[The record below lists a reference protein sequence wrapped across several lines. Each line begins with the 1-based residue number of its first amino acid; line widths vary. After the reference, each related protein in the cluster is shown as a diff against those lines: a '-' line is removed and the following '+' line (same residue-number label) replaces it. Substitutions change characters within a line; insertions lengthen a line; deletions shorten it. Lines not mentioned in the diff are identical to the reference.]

1 MKNIAPA
8 AEPPLSIAVIGAG
21 KIGSTFAYQ
30 LARAGHDVTVI
41 ARPDSLRLR
50 QLQRDQGII
59 LKTGE
64 RADVRVADKLDEE
77 AAYNL
82 VVVTTPAHQVDAV
95 LPTLQRSKAQWVQFM
110 FLTFEPERLRD
121 VIGHRSSFGMPAV
134 MAVTDSEGRLK
145 PTIISSMKTKHG
157 DQRWAE
163 LFSSAGIPSAFEP
176 DMALWL
182 RCETPFTAAIQS
194 IAVAGQR
201 RGGGATWAEAKA
213 VARGLHGGFAIVKGL
228 GYRLYPSTKAT
239 MYSVPDFVIAF
250 LLWVLSRIPAMRENL
265 ATGLNESRALIDTM
279 VAAAA
284 KAKPPLPAAAKAL
297 LAMKPTGESGPSTRS
312 NGTLR

>member
-1 MKNIAPA
+1 MP
-8 AEPPLSIAVIGAG
+8 V

-41 ARPDSLRLR
+41 ARPDSLRLQ

-64 RADVRVADKLDEE
+64 RAEVRVADKLNEE

-95 LPTLQRSKAQWVQFM
+95 LPALHRSKAQWVQFM

-121 VIGHRSSFGMPAV
+121 AIGHRCSFGMPAV
-134 MAVTDSEGRLK
+134 MAMTDSEGRLK

-176 DMALWL
+176 ELVLWL
-182 RCETPFTAAIQS
+182 RC
-194 IAVAGQR
+194 
-201 RGGGATWAEAKA
+201 
-213 VARGLHGGFAIVKGL
+213 
-228 GYRLYPSTKAT
+228 
-239 MYSVPDFVIAF
+239 
-250 LLWVLSRIPAMRENL
+250 
-265 ATGLNESRALIDTM
+265 
-279 VAAAA
+279 
-284 KAKPPLPAAAKAL
+284 
-297 LAMKPTGESGPSTRS
+297 
-312 NGTLR
+312 

>member
-8 AEPPLSIAVIGAG
+8 AKSPLSIAVIGAG

-41 ARPDSLRLR
+41 ARPDSLRLQ
-50 QLQRDQGII
+50 QLQRDQAII

-64 RADVRVADKLDEE
+64 RAEVRVADKLDEE

-82 VVVTTPAHQVDAV
+82 VVVTTSAHQVDAA
-95 LPTLQRSKAQWVQFM
+95 LPALQRSNAQWVQFM
-110 FLTFEPERLRD
+110 LVTCEPERLRD
-121 VIGHRSSFGMPAV
+121 VIGSHRCSFGMPSV
-134 MAVTDSEGRLK
+134 MATMDSEGRIK
-145 PTIISSMKTKHG
+145 PTIINSLKTKHG

-176 DMALWL
+176 EMALWL
-182 RCETPFTAAIQS
+182 RCEAPLTAAIQS
-194 IAVAGQR
+194 IGVAGQR
-201 RGGGATWAEAKA
+201 RGGGATWAESKA

-228 GYRLYPSTKAT
+228 GYRLYPSTKST
-239 MYSVPDFVIAF
+239 MYSLPNFLIAS
-250 LLWVLSRIPAMRENL
+250 LLWVFSRIPALREL
-265 ATGLNESRALIDTM
+265 QATGLNECRALIDTM

-297 LAMKPTGESGPSTRS
+297 LAIKPTEESGTSTRS
-312 NGTLR
+312 K

>member
-1 MKNIAPA
+1 VSGANTKS
-8 AEPPLSIAVIGAG
+8 PLSIAVIGAG

-41 ARPDSLRLR
+41 ARPDSLRLQ
-50 QLQRDQGII
+50 QLQRDRGIM

-64 RADVRVADKLDEE
+64 RAAVRVADKLDEE

-82 VVVTTPAHQVDAV
+82 VVVTTSAHQVDAV
-95 LPTLQRSKAQWVQFM
+95 LPALQRSKAQWVQFM
-110 FLTFEPERLRD
+110 FLTFEPERLTD
-121 VIGHRSSFGMPAV
+121 AIGHRCSFGMPAV
-134 MAVTDSEGRLK
+134 MAMTDSEGRLK
-145 PTIISSMKTKHG
+145 PTIISSLKTKHG

-163 LFSSAGIPSAFEP
+163 LFSRAGIPSAFEP
-176 DMALWL
+176 EMVLWL

-228 GYRLYPSTKAT
+228 GYRLYPSTKST
-239 MYSVPDFVIAF
+239 MYSVPNFLIAF

-265 ATGLNESRALIDTM
+265 ATGLNECRALIDTM

-297 LAMKPTGESGPSTRS
+297 LAIKP
-312 NGTLR
+312 

>member
-1 MKNIAPA
+1 MKNIAFA
-8 AEPPLSIAVIGAG
+8 AKSPLSIAVIGAG

-41 ARPDSLRLR
+41 ARADSLRLQ
-50 QLQRDQGII
+50 QLHRDQAVI

-64 RADVRVADKLDEE
+64 RAEVRVADKLDEE

-95 LPTLQRSKAQWVQFM
+95 LPALQRSKAQWVQLM

-121 VIGHRSSFGMPAV
+121 AIGSQRCSFGMPSV
-134 MAVTDSEGRLK
+134 MAMMDSEGRIK
-145 PTIISSMKTKHG
+145 PTIVGSLKTKHG

-176 DMALWL
+176 EMALWL

-201 RGGGATWAEAKA
+201 RGGASWAEAKA

-228 GYRLYPSTKAT
+228 GYRLYPSTKST
-239 MYSVPDFVIAF
+239 MYSVPNFLIAF

-265 ATGLNESRALIDTM
+265 ATGLNECRALIDTI

-284 KAKPPLPAAAKAL
+284 KAKPPLPEAAKAL
-297 LAMKPTGESGPSTRS
+297 LAIKPTAESETSTRS
-312 NGTLR
+312 K

>member
-8 AEPPLSIAVIGAG
+8 AKSPLSIAVIGAG

-30 LARAGHDVTVI
+30 LARAGHNVTVI
-41 ARPDSLRLR
+41 ARPDSLRLE

-64 RADVRVADKLDEE
+64 RAEVRVADKLDEE

-82 VVVTTPAHQVDAV
+82 VVVSMPAYQVDAV
-95 LPTLQRSKAQWVQFM
+95 LPALQRSKAEWIQFM

-121 VIGHRSSFGMPAV
+121 AIGGHRCSFGMPEV
-134 MAVTDSEGRLK
+134 MAMTDSEGRIK

-163 LFSSAGIPSAFEP
+163 LFRSAGVPSAFEP
-176 DMALWL
+176 EMALWL
-182 RCETPFTAAIQS
+182 RCEAPLTVASQS

-228 GYRLYPSTKAT
+228 GYRLYPSTKST
-239 MYSVPDFVIAF
+239 MYSVPNFLIAF
-250 LLWVLSRIPAMRENL
+250 PLWVLSRIPAMRENL
-265 ATGLNESRALIDTM
+265 ATGLNECRALIDTI

-284 KAKPPLPAAAKAL
+284 KAKPPLPEAAKAL
-297 LAMKPTGESGPSTRS
+297 LAIKPTAESETSTRS
-312 NGTLR
+312 K

>member
-8 AEPPLSIAVIGAG
+8 AKSHLSIAIIGAG

-41 ARPDSLRLR
+41 ARPDSLRLQ

-64 RADVRVADKLDEE
+64 RAEVRVADKLDEE

-95 LPTLQRSKAQWVQFM
+95 LPALQRSKAQCVQFM
-110 FLTFEPERLRD
+110 FVTFEPERLRD
-121 VIGHRSSFGMPAV
+121 AIGSHRCSFGMPRPV
-134 MAVTDSEGRLK
+134 MVTMDSEGRIK
-145 PTIISSMKTKHG
+145 PTIISSLKTLHS

-176 DMALWL
+176 EMALWL
-182 RCETPFTAAIQS
+182 RCEAPLTVASQS

-201 RGGGATWAEAKA
+201 RGGATWAEAKA

-228 GYRLYPSTKAT
+228 GYRLYPSTKST
-239 MYSVPDFVIAF
+239 MYSVPNFLNAF
-250 LLWVLSRIPAMRENL
+250 LLWVLSRIPTMRELL
-265 ATGLNESRALIDTM
+265 ATGLNECRALIDTM

-297 LAMKPTGESGPSTRS
+297 LAIKPTEESGTSTRS
-312 NGTLR
+312 K

>member
-1 MKNIAPA
+1 MKNPKAK
-8 AEPPLSIAVIGAG
+8 ESPLSIAVVGAG
-21 KIGSTFAYQ
+21 KVGSTFAYQ

-41 ARPDSLRLR
+41 ARPDSLRLQ

-64 RADVRVADKLDEE
+64 RAEVRVADKLDEE

-95 LPTLQRSKAQWVQFM
+95 LPALQRSKAQYVQFM

-121 VIGHRSSFGMPAV
+121 AIGHRCSFGMPSL
-134 MAVTDSEGRLK
+134 MAMMDSEGRIK
-145 PTIISSMKTKHG
+145 PTIISSLKTKHG
-157 DQRWAE
+157 DQRWAD
-163 LFSSAGIPSAFEP
+163 LFSSTGIPSAFEP
-176 DMALWL
+176 EMALWL

-201 RGGGATWAEAKA
+201 RGGATWAEAKA

-228 GYRLYPSTKAT
+228 GYRLYPSTKST
-239 MYSVPDFVIAF
+239 MYSVPNFLIAF

-265 ATGLNESRALIDTM
+265 ATGLNECRALIDTM

-284 KAKPPLPAAAKAL
+284 KAKPPLPAAANAL
-297 LAMKPTGESGPSTRS
+297 LAIKPTDESGTPTRS
-312 NGTLR
+312 K

>member
-1 MKNIAPA
+1 MKKIAQA
-8 AEPPLSIAVIGAG
+8 AKSPLSIAVIGAG

-41 ARPDSLRLR
+41 ARPASLRLQ
-50 QLQRDQGII
+50 QLQRDQAII

-64 RADVRVADKLDEE
+64 RAEVRVADKLDEE

-95 LPTLQRSKAQWVQFM
+95 LPALQRSKAQWVQFM

-121 VIGHRSSFGMPAV
+121 AIGSHRCSLGMPLPL
-134 MAVTDSEGRLK
+134 MATMDSEGRIK
-145 PTIISSMKTKHG
+145 PTIINSLKTKHG
-157 DQRWAE
+157 DQRSAK
-163 LFSSAGIPSAFEP
+163 LFSSAGVPSAFEP
-176 DMALWL
+176 EMALWL
-182 RCETPFTAAIQS
+182 RCEAPVTVASQS

-201 RGGGATWAEAKA
+201 RGGGATWTEAEA

-228 GYRLYPSTKAT
+228 GYRLYPSTKST
-239 MYSVPDFVIAF
+239 MYSVPNFLIAF
-250 LLWVLSRIPAMRENL
+250 LLWVFSRIPAMREL
-265 ATGLNESRALIDTM
+265 QATGLNECRALIDTM

-297 LAMKPTGESGPSTRS
+297 LAIKPTEESGTSTRS
-312 NGTLR
+312 K

>member
-8 AEPPLSIAVIGAG
+8 AKSHLSIAIIGAG

-41 ARPDSLRLR
+41 ARPDSLRLQ
-50 QLQRDQGII
+50 QLQRDQGITF
-59 LKTGE
+59 KTGD
-64 RADVRVADKLDEE
+64 RAEVHVAHKLDEE
-77 AAYNL
+77 ATYHL

-95 LPTLQRSKAQWVQFM
+95 LPALQRSKAQWVQFM
-110 FLTFEPERLRD
+110 FVTFEPERLRD
-121 VIGHRSSFGMPAV
+121 AIGSHRCSFGMPRPV
-134 MAVTDSEGRLK
+134 MVTMDSEGRIK
-145 PTIISSMKTKHG
+145 PTIISSLKTLHS

-176 DMALWL
+176 EMALWL
-182 RCETPFTAAIQS
+182 RCEAPLTVASQS

-228 GYRLYPSTKAT
+228 GYRLYPSTKSM
-239 MYSVPDFVIAF
+239 MYSVPNFLIAF

-265 ATGLNESRALIDTM
+265 ATGLNECRALIDTM

-284 KAKPPLPAAAKAL
+284 KAKPPLPAAATAL
-297 LAMKPTGESGPSTRS
+297 LAIRPTEESGTSTRKR
-312 NGTLR
+312 GP

>member
-1 MKNIAPA
+1 MKNTAPA
-8 AEPPLSIAVIGAG
+8 GKSPLSIAVIGAG
-21 KIGSTFAYQ
+21 KIGSTFAYR

-41 ARPDSLRLR
+41 ARPDSLRLQ

-64 RADVRVADKLDEE
+64 RAEVRVADKLDEE
-77 AAYNL
+77 VAYNL
-82 VVVTTPAHQVDAV
+82 VVVTTPAHRVDAV
-95 LPTLQRSKAQWVQFM
+95 LPALQRSKAQYVQFM

-121 VIGHRSSFGMPAV
+121 AIVHRCSFGMPSL
-134 MAVTDSEGRLK
+134 MAMMDSEGRIK
-145 PTIISSMKTKHG
+145 PTIISSLKTKHG
-157 DQRWAE
+157 DQRWAD

-176 DMALWL
+176 EMALWL

-201 RGGGATWAEAKA
+201 RGGGAAWAEAKA
-213 VARGLHGGFAIVKGL
+213 VAHGLQGGFAIVKGL
-228 GYRLYPSTKAT
+228 GYRLYPSTKAM
-239 MYSVPDFVIAF
+239 MYSVPNFLMAF

-265 ATGLNESRALIDTM
+265 ATGLNECRALIDTM

-284 KAKPPLPAAAKAL
+284 KAKPPLPAAATAL
-297 LAMKPTGESGPSTRS
+297 LAIKPTEESGTSSGSKERA
-312 NGTLR
+312 

>member
-8 AEPPLSIAVIGAG
+8 AKSPLSIAVIGAG

-41 ARPDSLRLR
+41 ARPASLRLQ
-50 QLQRDQGII
+50 QLRRDQGII

-64 RADVRVADKLDEE
+64 RAEVCVADKLDEE

-95 LPTLQRSKAQWVQFM
+95 LPALHRSKAQWVQFM

-121 VIGHRSSFGMPAV
+121 AIGHRCSFGMPAV
-134 MAVTDSEGRLK
+134 MAMTDSEGRLK

-176 DMALWL
+176 EMALWL
-182 RCETPFTAAIQS
+182 RCETPLTAAIQS

-201 RGGGATWAEAKA
+201 GGGGATWAEAKA
-213 VARGLHGGFAIVKGL
+213 VARGLHGGFGIVKGL
-228 GYRLYPSTKAT
+228 GYRLYPYTKST
-239 MYSVPDFVIAF
+239 MYAIPNFLIAF

-265 ATGLNESRALIDTM
+265 ATGLNECRALIDTM

-284 KAKPPLPAAAKAL
+284 KATPPLPAAAKAL
-297 LAMKPTGESGPSTRS
+297 LAIKPTEESGTAIEVR
-312 NGTLR
+312 L

>member
-1 MKNIAPA
+1 
-8 AEPPLSIAVIGAG
+8 LSIAVIGAG

-41 ARPDSLRLR
+41 ARPDSLRLQ

-64 RADVRVADKLDEE
+64 RAEVRVADKLDEE

-95 LPTLQRSKAQWVQFM
+95 LPALQRSKAQYVQFM

-121 VIGHRSSFGMPAV
+121 AIGHRCSFGMPSL
-134 MAVTDSEGRLK
+134 MAMMDSEGRIK
-145 PTIISSMKTKHG
+145 PTIISSLKTKHG
-157 DQRWAE
+157 DQRWAD

-176 DMALWL
+176 EMALWL

-201 RGGGATWAEAKA
+201 RGGATWAEAKA

-228 GYRLYPSTKAT
+228 GYRLYPSTKST
-239 MYSVPDFVIAF
+239 MYSVPNFLIAF

-265 ATGLNESRALIDTM
+265 ATGLNECRALVDTM

-284 KAKPPLPAAAKAL
+284 EATPPLPAAATAL
-297 LAMKPTGESGPSTRS
+297 LAIKPTEGYGTSTRKR
-312 NGTLR
+312 GP